1 MIEGRVEQR
10 VGAEVVRG
18 GGGFADDTAPAECL
32 VAVPDGRGGWA
43 VGESLAEARAAAGQ
57 VPGRRSG
64 RELRYPLEVPPGDWD
79 IVLQTTWVE
88 PGYLEPDASWC
99 RPGGEPAG
107 PVANGGA
114 FGGKLASP
122 APAAARDLA
131 DRYGRPV
138 RVALSREDVVRL
150 GPKRP
155 PLAAG
160 LRSDGSGVVRVAAA
174 PGISAAIAAA
184 APGVAVEEVEVA
196 GPAVSASLRG
206 AGWAEAAILVAAAE
220 AGREGR
226 VGVGGSGFASIS
238 APNGR
243 GGWASAAVTVDAGG
257 WPVAVEVTLD
267 AGDPVDEVVLR
278 SYATGAAHMGLSWV
292 CSEAIAVGSDGV
304 PEDLTIRSF
313 GIVRARDTP
322 PITVTLAPGT
332 AGREPVNGSDTV
344 FAAVGAAVWI
354 AQGLP
359 SRWPT
364 RRGRSA

>member
-1 MIEGRVEQR
+1 
-10 VGAEVVRG
+10 
-18 GGGFADDTAPAECL
+18 
-32 VAVPDGRGGWA
+32 
-43 VGESLAEARAAAGQ
+43 
-57 VPGRRSG
+57 
-64 RELRYPLEVPPGDWD
+64 
-79 IVLQTTWVE
+79 
-88 PGYLEPDASWC
+88 
-99 RPGGEPAG
+99 
-107 PVANGGA
+107 
-114 FGGKLASP
+114 
-122 APAAARDLA
+122 
-131 DRYGRPV
+131 
-138 RVALSREDVVRL
+138 
-150 GPKRP
+150 
-155 PLAAG
+155 
-160 LRSDGSGVVRVAAA
+160 
-174 PGISAAIAAA
+174 
-184 APGVAVEEVEVA
+184 
-196 GPAVSASLRG
+196 
-206 AGWAEAAILVAAAE
+206 
-220 AGREGR
+220 
-226 VGVGGSGFASIS
+226 
-238 APNGR
+238 
-243 GGWASAAVTVDAGG
+243 VTVDAGG